1 MYVAENITII
11 IEDNYQYQIDIK
23 EETDLVIEVSVEGVS
38 GSSIDTDRI
47 ELESLFNFTYL
58 TAYSEFIYNLG
69 DLSKIEIYEDNT
81 KVVHL
86 FTKDIAYISGNI
98 STIKII
104 NEINSKILIKTF
116 AYDIDGNIESI
127 TKVYI

>member
-104 NEINSKILIKTF
+104 NEINSKRLIKTF